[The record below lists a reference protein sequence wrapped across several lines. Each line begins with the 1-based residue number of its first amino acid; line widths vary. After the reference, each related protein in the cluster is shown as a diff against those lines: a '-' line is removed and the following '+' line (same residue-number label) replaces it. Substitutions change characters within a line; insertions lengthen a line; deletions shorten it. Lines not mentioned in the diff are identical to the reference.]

1 MERALAP
8 RKVLQ
13 TRAPMVDSRGKNLA
27 SEFESAIER
36 LDIDGSRL
44 RLQTIIRLRWVAVA
58 GQTLTVMIVYFV
70 FGFKFPLAACLT
82 VIALSACLNMGLQLA
97 FPASKRLLSRYA
109 MLMLGYDIL
118 QLALLLYLTGGL
130 QNPFALLM
138 VVPVAVSAA
147 TQPLGITSL
156 LAGFAVLCA
165 SLLTWFYWPLPWTQN
180 EPLQLPFPYLIGN
193 WAALVS
199 CIVFIALYA
208 WRTGQETRVMSEAL
222 VATELILAREQ
233 KLSELDGMAAAAAH
247 KLGTPLS
254 TIVVIARELERVI
267 PENSPMRED
276 AQLLRSQAM
285 RCREILSELTRYTG
299 EADEVFST
307 MRLTHLLEDVVDQY
321 RGLGIQ
327 VTVKSEAAPKRNGG
341 ASQEPVMR
349 RNPGTIYGLG
359 NLVENAVDFAR
370 SKVDIEA
377 QWDED
382 VVSVTISDD
391 GDGFPTNI
399 MSHLGEPYVT
409 TRGMGQIDDGRE
421 HGMGLGFFIAKTL
434 LERSGASIHPRNRT
448 APETGAVIHLKWQR
462 DRLQKGQAV

>member
-1 MERALAP
+1 MI
-8 RKVLQ
+8 
-13 TRAPMVDSRGKNLA
+13 DSRSKSLMSDGG
-27 SEFESAIER
+27 SAMDK

-58 GQTLTVMIVYFV
+58 GQTITVLIVYF
-70 FGFKFPLAACLT
+70 GFNFQFPLAACLM
-82 VIALSACLNMGLQLA
+82 VIALSACLNVGLQLA

-118 QLALLLYLTGGL
+118 QLALLLCLTGGL

-156 LAGFAVLCA
+156 LAGFAVVCA
-165 SLLTWFYWPLPWTQN
+165 SLLTRFYWPLPWMSL
-180 EPLQLPFPYLIGN
+180 EPLQLPFLYLIGN

-199 CIVFIALYA
+199 CIVFIALYV

-222 VATELILAREQ
+222 AATELILAREQ

-254 TIVVIARELERVI
+254 TIVVIAREMERVI
-267 PENSPMRED
+267 PEDSPLRED

-285 RCREILSELTRYTG
+285 RCREILSALTRYTG

-307 MRLTHLLEDVVDQY
+307 MRLTHLLEDVADQY
-321 RGLGIQ
+321 RGAGVQ
-327 VTVKSEAAPKRNGG
+327 VTVKSTVLPKRGS
-341 ASQEPVMR
+341 AVSKEPVMR
-349 RNPGTIYGLG
+349 RNPGVIYGLG

-370 SKVDIEA
+370 AKVDIEA
-377 QWDED
+377 QWDDD
-382 VVSVTISDD
+382 VVSVTITDD
-391 GDGFPTNI
+391 GDGFPPNI

-409 TRGMGQIDDGRE
+409 TRGMSQIDDGEE

-434 LERSGASIHPRNRT
+434 LERSGASIQLGNRT
-448 APETGAVIHLKWQR
+448 AVGTGAVINLRWQR
-462 DRLQKGQAV
+462 DKLQAGMMHST

>member
-1 MERALAP
+1 MI
-8 RKVLQ
+8 
-13 TRAPMVDSRGKNLA
+13 DSRSKGLSIDGGPAMEK
-27 SEFESAIER
+27 

-44 RLQTIIRLRWVAVA
+44 RLQTIIRLRWVAVL
-58 GQTLTVMIVYFV
+58 GQSLTVLIVYFG

-82 VIALSACLNMGLQLA
+82 VIALSACLNIGLQLA
-97 FPASKRLLSRYA
+97 FPASKRLLRRYA

-118 QLALLLYLTGGL
+118 QLALLLCLTGGL

-147 TQPLGITSL
+147 TQPLGITAL
-156 LAGFAVLCA
+156 LAAFAVGCA
-165 SLLTWFYWPLPWTQN
+165 SLLTRFYWPLPWTTV
-180 EPLQLPFPYLIGN
+180 EPLQLPFLYLIGN

-222 VATELILAREQ
+222 AATELILAREQ

-254 TIVVIARELERVI
+254 TIVVIAREMERVI
-267 PENSPMRED
+267 PEDSPMRED
-276 AQLLRSQAM
+276 VQLLRSQAI
-285 RCREILSELTRYTG
+285 RCREILSALTRYTG

-307 MRLTHLLEDVVDQY
+307 MRLTHLLEDVADQY
-321 RGLGIQ
+321 RGAGVQ
-327 VTVKSEAAPKRNGG
+327 VVVKSVDAPKRGG
-341 ASQEPVMR
+341 AISKEPVMR
-349 RNPGTIYGLG
+349 RNPGVIYGLG

-370 SKVDIEA
+370 LKVDIDA

-382 VVSVTISDD
+382 MVSVMITDD
-391 GDGFPTNI
+391 GDGFPASI

-409 TRGMGQIDDGRE
+409 TRGMSQIDGGEE

-434 LERSGASIHPRNRT
+434 LERSGASIQLRNRS
-448 APETGAVIHLKWQR
+448 APDSGAVITLRWQR
-462 DRLQKGQAV
+462 EKLQAGAGQPMQL

>member
-1 MERALAP
+1 M
-8 RKVLQ
+8 
-13 TRAPMVDSRGKNLA
+13 A
-27 SEFESAIER
+27 SETGAAIGR
-36 LDIDGSRL
+36 LDINGSRL
-44 RLQTIIRLRWVAVA
+44 RLQTIIRLRWVAVL
-58 GQTLTVMIVYFV
+58 GQTLTVLLVYFGL
-70 FGFKFPLAACLT
+70 GFKFPLAACLG
-82 VIALSACLNMGLQLA
+82 VIALSACLNIVLQLA

-118 QLALLLYLTGGL
+118 QLALLLCLTGGL

-147 TQPLGITSL
+147 TQPLGITSA

-165 SLLTWFYWPLPWTQN
+165 SLLTRFYWPLPWNQS
-180 EPLQLPFPYLIGN
+180 EPLQLPFMYLIGN
-193 WAALVS
+193 WTALVS

-222 VATELILAREQ
+222 AATELILAREQ

-267 PENSPMRED
+267 PEDSPMRED
-276 AQLLRSQAM
+276 AQLLRSQAL
-285 RCREILSELTRYTG
+285 RCREILGELTRYTG

-321 RGLGIQ
+321 RGFG
-327 VTVKSEAAPKRNGG
+327 VEVKVRSEPVPKRTGEP
-341 ASQEPVMR
+341 SQEPVMR
-349 RNPGTIYGLG
+349 RNPGVLYGLG

-370 SKVDIEA
+370 SKVDIDA

-391 GDGFPTNI
+391 GDGFPANI

-409 TRGMGQIDDGRE
+409 TRGMSQTDDGRE

-434 LERSGASIHPRNRT
+434 LERSGASIQLRNRT
-448 APETGAVIHLKWQR
+448 GPESGAVINLKWQR
-462 DRLQKGQAV
+462 DRLQAGASASVQL